1 MTRQEKAE
9 YLGKYKLLEM
19 EIARRCEELGKW
31 RMRSRRCQ
39 TQSQKE
45 ERLAARRILAM
56 EKEIA
61 EEIQRLCQQR
71 KRIKNIISSVDND
84 TLRLLL
90 EYRYLNGC
98 TLEKTAEKMNYT
110 FRHICRLHFQALDK
124 LSLS

>member
-9 YLGKYKLLEM
+9 YLGKYKLLDM
-19 EIARRCEELGKW
+19 EIARQCEELGNW

-39 TQSQKE
+39 SQSQKE

-61 EEIQRLCQQR
+61 EEIQQR
-71 KRIKNIISSVDND
+71 KRIKNIISSVNND